1 MPPRTGSEWKPARRI
16 RLRRRL
22 RLRALRGRTQAHPD
36 AGRIRSVLS
45 RSRTSAGVSDRR
57 SVVAR
62 GRIEELHG
70 ESARPALDPVGHSL
84 RTARHSRRS
93 NRAGTEPRPRPRPRH
108 ERATVLVLDPAA
120 AVYRTFRVDR
130 GTGCAGCADGVP
142 ADTDAASRRA
152 RPGAS
157 GRLKTPGFRPS
168 DAARFRLG
176 RCSGGRGGRRTS
188 RGPVPRPARACRAR
202 RTGGLRQARRPAVT
216 RTATGP
222 VPAG

>member
-1 MPPRTGSEWKPARRI
+1 VLPRERVTGWRTSRCAGRGDI
-16 RLRRRL
+16 RSHRPEGVLDSC
-22 RLRALRGRTQAHPD
+22 D
-36 AGRIRSVLS
+36 AGGLRTAGRQ
-45 RSRTSAGVSDRR
+45 TSAGVSDPR

-93 NRAGTEPRPRPRPRH
+93 NRAGTEPRPRPRH

-120 AVYRTFRVDR
+120 ACTGRFESTGAAGAPGVRTGSLPTPTPRV
-130 GTGCAGCADGVP
+130 AVP
-142 ADTDAASRRA
+142 AR
-152 RPGAS
+152 GAS

-202 RTGGLRQARRPAVT
+202 RTGGLHQARRPAVT

>member
-1 MPPRTGSEWKPARRI
+1 MEACSKDSSTTTTAAPTGTPRKDASS
-16 RLRRRL
+16 
-22 RLRALRGRTQAHPD
+22 PD

-93 NRAGTEPRPRPRPRH
+93 NRAGTEPRPRPRH

-152 RPGAS
+152 GPGGERSAE
-157 GRLKTPGFRPS
+157 
-168 DAARFRLG
+168 D
-176 RCSGGRGGRRTS
+176 
-188 RGPVPRPARACRAR
+188 PRV
-202 RTGGLRQARRPAVT
+202 QAV
-216 RTATGP
+216 GC
-222 VPAG
+222 